1 MRPGPC
7 PRVLGCVRAAPL
19 KFLDRVTPRPAS
31 ALEFRG
37 GIWVRVAGV
46 GEPSAG
52 TGARG
57 GGVPGE
63 ELGAAC
69 GGRRAGTMQPAG
81 AVRGAAGAATFR
93 AD

>member
-7 PRVLGCVRAAPL
+7 PRVLGCARAAPL
-19 KFLDRVTPRPAS
+19 KFLDRVPPAPAS

-37 GIWVRVAGV
+37 GTWVRVAGV
-46 GEPSAG
+46 GELGAG

-63 ELGAAC
+63 ELGAARR
-69 GGRRAGTMQPAG
+69 GRRAGTMHPAG
-81 AVRGAAGAATFR
+81 AVRGAAGAAAFR